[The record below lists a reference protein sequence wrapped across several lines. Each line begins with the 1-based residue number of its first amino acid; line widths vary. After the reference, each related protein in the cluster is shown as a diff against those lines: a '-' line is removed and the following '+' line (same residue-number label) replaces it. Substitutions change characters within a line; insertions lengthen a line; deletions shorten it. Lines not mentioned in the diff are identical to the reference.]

1 MAGLTAALLPNRT
14 EGYSTAE
21 VTLTASAPTRSPPKP
36 REHERLLVSL
46 RFVGEVVDVA
56 GWLGGYD
63 FQWAWSSGWVA
74 GQFC

>member
-1 MAGLTAALLPNRT
+1 M
-14 EGYSTAE
+14 
-21 VTLTASAPTRSPPKP
+21 TLTASAPTRSPPKP
-36 REHERLLVSL
+36 WEQKKLLTSL
-46 RFVGEVVDVA
+46 HFVGEVVDVA